1 MATKE
6 LGVASLASPS
16 LGSNATLS
24 ILQKLANGIP
34 MTKFSLIL
42 LAVIP
47 FTGILGMNNAA
58 MGNSSIALLKSSSF
72 LISGGLI
79 TFMIKYYPWFL
90 RRPIL
95 WFSMLGPWFIFDIFE
110 LFDTVKFNTLG
121 FRLPL
126 DIEIPGLTKEPPNQN
141 GNWILTTPLALSIS
155 AALATSG
162 VAIAKYIPANIL
174 PASIGTNIALFSG
187 GAGLLCGIGA
197 VVLAVSSSAPS
208 PTLAAN
214 PLSSPMVNPL
224 TPFAVGGGSSGGG
237 SAKGLP
243 PLSHFADKL
252 LTSKD
257 ESYAFFAVLALVVM
271 GGLVTSS
278 T

>member
-1 MATKE
+1 MATKA
-6 LGVASLASPS
+6 LGVASPG
-16 LGSNATLS
+16 LGSNTTLS

-34 MTKFSLIL
+34 MSKFSLIL

-79 TFMIKYYPWFL
+79 SFMIQYYPWFL

-95 WFSMLGPWFIFDIFE
+95 WFTMLGPWFIFDIFE

-121 FRLPL
+121 FRLPF

-141 GNWILTTPLALSIS
+141 GNWILTTPLALSI
-155 AALATSG
+155 AAAFATSG

-187 GAGLLCGIGA
+187 SAGLLCGIGA

-208 PTLAAN
+208 ATLAAN
-214 PLSSPMVNPL
+214 PLSSPMANPL
-224 TPFAVGGGSSGGG
+224 VPFAMGGGSG
-237 SAKGLP
+237 SKSLP

-257 ESYAFFAVLALVVM
+257 ESYAFFAVLALVVL
-271 GGLVTSS
+271 GGVT
-278 T
+278 TAAFKT